1 MAGELATQLRQK
13 REERGLSPQ
22 EVCRQTHI
30 PEPYLH
36 LLEGQGDPRLL
47 ADSLY
52 LVPFLRAYA
61 RLLDLDPAETVARF
75 LADIPKTT
83 TVEGV
88 PRQASRPFVR
98 PIVVGL
104 VVLMLLVL
112 GGYFFKDSPP
122 RLESLG
128 NSPGSR

>member
-30 PEPYLH
+30 PDLS
-36 LLEGQGDPRLL
+36 EGQGDPRLP

-61 RLLDLDPAETVARF
+61 RLPDLDPAETVARS

-104 VVLMLLVL
+104 VVLVLLVL
-112 GGYFFKDSPP
+112 GGYFSKDNRPW
-122 RLESLG
+122 LESLG